1 MKLALQIAKNIVAKE
16 IKLNNSV
23 IKNIVRVALQETEV
37 HGKIYLFLHPDD
49 YEFLGDCKSD
59 LERYLNDEQS
69 LVLRQN
75 PEMEPGSIYVESD
88 DETISR
94 SIDGQFDKLEESLTE
109 QIENRHSHLAEVDI
123 DAHNFSIEPLPD
135 TAVVETDSLDSDETE
150 SEQKSAS
157 SNVIETSAKIVK
169 PVIQVDQEVH
179 DHEIESV
186 ESENH

>member
-1 MKLALQIAKNIVAKE
+1 
-16 IKLNNSV
+16 
-23 IKNIVRVALQETEV
+23 
-37 HGKIYLFLHPDD
+37 
-49 YEFLGDCKSD
+49 
-59 LERYLNDEQS
+59 
-69 LVLRQN
+69 
-75 PEMEPGSIYVESD
+75 MEPGSIYVESD